1 ALVTSTGVVFTGE
14 IGGNFDAFDT
24 KTGKMLWHYDTGS
37 TINAP
42 AASFVDNGVQYV
54 IVASGQPGNMKV
66 PELTKTNDGS
76 MLSAF
81 ALKTAAEK
89 KPTM

>member
-1 ALVTSTGVVFTGE
+1 VEFTGE
-14 IGGNFDAFDT
+14 IGGDFDAFDT
-24 KTGKMLWHYDTGS
+24 QTGKMLWHYDTGS

-42 AASFVDNGVQYV
+42 AAAFLDDGTEYV

-81 ALKTAAEK
+81 ALKSTAAK